1 METTKIQISTKNQ
14 EMKEKIISILSKE
27 FNVQKVSK
35 TYNNGTYQRIYLD
48 VK

>member
-1 METTKIQISTKNQ
+1 MDITKIQISTRNQ
-14 EMKEKIISILSKE
+14 EIKEKIISILSKE

-35 TYNNGTYQRIYLD
+35 TYNNGTYQKIYLD